1 MINNMNSTD
10 TLPPE
15 RDGAKGFGFL
25 YHIFKM
31 DKDENPMPQNKV
43 ESLLQYLKN
52 VLTDNTTKNRGR
64 E

>member
-1 MINNMNSTD
+1 MTYYKSD
-10 TLPPE
+10 LPDQ
-15 RDGAKGFGFL
+15 RQHHYLF
-25 YHIFKM
+25 HIFRM